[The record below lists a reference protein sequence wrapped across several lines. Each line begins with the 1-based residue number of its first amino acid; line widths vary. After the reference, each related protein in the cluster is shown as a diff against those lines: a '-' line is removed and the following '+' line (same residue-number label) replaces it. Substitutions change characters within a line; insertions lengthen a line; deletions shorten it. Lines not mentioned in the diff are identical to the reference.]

1 MMEKSRRAGSNNAR
15 SRWHI
20 NLRGMK
26 SRRQDTPLAGDTD
39 EVSLLS
45 ITSSSRSGNNS
56 FSGDNSSSSSEKSS
70 NKSTSSDNNNYS
82 NNSYSR
88 SSNTCS
94 NTFSNNSRTP
104 SMSSTPSSSAICS
117 FSKTSPTIPPTPSPL
132 PKALPPTPST
142 TSPTTQKP
150 FPHHPPPAPPHP
162 PPPNSPISNLKPAA
176 YKLPIE
182 STMPHTRV
190 PMLLVVVSPLD
201 LTSWIRLEMRID
213 RIECW
218 RVSRRWR
225 GGGRRRFEW
234 RVKGSGG
241 R

>member
-1 MMEKSRRAGSNNAR
+1 MEKSRRTGSNNAR
-15 SRWHI
+15 RRWHI
-20 NLRGMK
+20 DSRAMK
-26 SRRQDTPLAGDTD
+26 SRRQDTPLAGNTD
-39 EVSLLS
+39 EISLLS
-45 ITSSSRSGNNS
+45 IMFSSRSGNNS
-56 FSGDNSSSSSEKSS
+56 FSGDNSSSSSNNSS
-70 NKSTSSDNNNYS
+70 NKSTSSDNNNSS
-82 NNSYSR
+82 NNSYNR
-88 SSNTCS
+88 SSNIS
-94 NTFSNNSRTP
+94 SDDSRTP

-150 FPHHPPPAPPHP
+150 FPHHPPPAPPHLP
-162 PPPNSPISNLKPAA
+162 QPNSPTSNLKPAA

-225 GGGRRRFEW
+225 GGGRRRFD
-234 RVKGSGG
+234 GG
-241 R
+241 